1 MFEVIKN
8 ADQTGIKSIE
18 KFLDNSNA
26 DITVLK
32 KKLNYPG
39 RHLDNLLYSIFDQI
53 FYGPELYF
61 KLFKKNSNFTEQGL
75 IENDIV
81 LLKKELLEILKKKLD
96 NKIAIVSGR
105 GIESIRYS
113 LEELLNEFDIENSF
127 FLEDESRELAKPNP
141 DSLIRTFKGI
151 GSSHCLYVGDS
162 MEDFIMAQKATEM
175 GNKIT
180 FCGIIGTSKYPE
192 EKKKLFEEKNVP
204 LILNSIDLLPKALN
218 LV

>member
-1 MFEVIKN
+1 M
-8 ADQTGIKSIE
+8 
-18 KFLDNSNA
+18 
-26 DITVLK
+26 
-32 KKLNYPG
+32 
-39 RHLDNLLYSIFDQI
+39 
-53 FYGPELYF
+53 
-61 KLFKKNSNFTEQGL
+61 
-75 IENDIV
+75 
-81 LLKKELLEILKKKLD
+81 
-96 NKIAIVSGR
+96 
-105 GIESIRYS
+105 
-113 LEELLNEFDIENSF
+113 
-127 FLEDESRELAKPNP
+127 
-141 DSLIRTFKGI
+141 IRTFKGI